1 MLQPKPTLSKKK
13 EEEKKLGKLE
23 LAIRWKHNPDRVIQL
38 PEAFHQDDLLDQPA
52 NYLQICLVRA
62 RKLKIMD
69 KSRLASGGSSDPL
82 VHFSLDGEGVTSTT
96 KKKNLRP
103 VWVEYFELPI
113 EDEQQTLSLTM
124 EDYEQFSSN
133 QVMGRCTV
141 DMSTLKGRETFRK
154 WLELLDEDHKE
165 AGWVE
170 IALRWAHAP
179 QRVLDLPDEFTEP
192 ETEENLS
199 KEANELL
206 VCLLRGK
213 NLPVMDKNLLGGGG
227 SSDPCAFLNLDGEKR
242 KSRVIKKSIN
252 PQWMQTFRFPCD
264 DGLNVTLQVDVEDYD
279 LKGNDFMGPRAAS
292 RSVSGT
298 DGDGNAPRRPVRR
311 LPRRLARSGREKS
324 RAGLVRAGAGGREN
338 GKVREEGRGHKK
350 TAARQSTV
358 EGRQEAASIF
368 DHRRGGSHSEERTEP
383 WAHRVRLAMDPQP

>member
-1 MLQPKPTLSKKK
+1 MGQLTIDVKSLEDRRVDRRWHVLQPKPTLSKKK
-13 EEEKKLGKLE
+13 KEEDEAKKLGKLE
-23 LAIRWKHNPDRVIQL
+23 LAVRWKHNPDRVIQL
-38 PEAFHQDDLLDQPA
+38 PEAFHQDDLLDQQP

-69 KSRLASGGSSDPL
+69 KSRLTSGGSSDPL
-82 VHFSLDGEGVTSTT
+82 VHFSLDGESVTSTT

-113 EDEQQTLSLTM
+113 EDDQQTLSLKM

-133 QVMGRCTV
+133 QTMGLCRV
-141 DMSTLKGRETFRK
+141 EMSMLKGRETFRK
-154 WLELLDEDHKE
+154 WLELLDEDNKE

-170 IALRWAHAP
+170 IALRWAHDAK
-179 QRVLDLPDEFTEP
+179 RVLELPEEFTEP

-213 NLPVMDKNLLGGGG
+213 NLPVMDKNLLSSGG

-242 KSRVIKKSIN
+242 KSRVIKKNIN

-264 DGLNVTLQVDVEDYD
+264 DLCGNQIRDAFVPTRRVDLHAIDAT
-279 LKGNDFMGPRAAS
+279 PARW
-292 RSVSGT
+292 RSDAGSSPL
-298 DGDGNAPRRPVRR
+298 DGAN
-311 LPRRLARSGREKS
+311 
-324 RAGLVRAGAGGREN
+324 
-338 GKVREEGRGHKK
+338 
-350 TAARQSTV
+350 TAAF
-358 EGRQEAASIF
+358 I
-368 DHRRGGSHSEERTEP
+368 
-383 WAHRVRLAMDPQP
+383 RLTG

>member
-1 MLQPKPTLSKKK
+1 MGQLTIDVKALEDRRVDRKWHVLQPKPTLSKKK
-13 EEEKKLGKLE
+13 NEEEKKLGKLE

-69 KSRLASGGSSDPL
+69 KSRLTSGGSSDPL
-82 VHFSLDGEGVTSTT
+82 VHFSLDGESVTSTT

-113 EDEQQTLSLTM
+113 EDEQQTLQLKM

-133 QVMGRCTV
+133 QVMGRCHV
-141 DMSTLKGRETFRK
+141 DMSSLKGRETFRK
-154 WLELLDEDHKE
+154 WLELLDEDNKE

-170 IALRWAHAP
+170 IALRWAHDSK
-179 QRVLDLPDEFTEP
+179 RVLELPDEFTEP

-213 NLPVMDKNLLGGGG
+213 NLPVMDKNVLSGGG
-227 SSDPCAFLNLDGEKR
+227 AR
-242 KSRVIKKSIN
+242 R
-252 PQWMQTFRFPCD
+252 R
-264 DGLNVTLQVDVEDYD
+264 
-279 LKGNDFMGPRAAS
+279 GNRL
-292 RSVSGT
+292 SG
-298 DGDGNAPRRPVRR
+298 APR
-311 LPRRLARSGREKS
+311 L
-324 RAGLVRAGAGGREN
+324 
-338 GKVREEGRGHKK
+338 
-350 TAARQSTV
+350 
-358 EGRQEAASIF
+358 
-368 DHRRGGSHSEERTEP
+368 
-383 WAHRVRLAMDPQP
+383 